1 MVRSQM
7 ASCLLCQDRTSVQV
21 SKCNRNIS
29 IGIWL
34 HKEMTLEGI
43 TNLNQVWV
51 LNRHILISN
60 ELWWI
65 LHRGKQNIFKKV
77 LHYSANTACCDIP
90 TPNQFHFQTNPT
102 SLSRLS
108 CFCLL
113 LPIPASAL
121 CHISGYPE
129 SVCTDCLWMVPVAS
143 CGVMATSLWDKQHL
157 RKGARTITNQ
167 CVQLPSG
174 TKRSVVEAA
183 SHFTPQ
189 LSGGTGLP

>member
-77 LHYSANTACCDIP
+77 LHYSANTAVTFP
-90 TPNQFHFQTNPT
+90 HQTNST
-102 SLSRLS
+102 SKPIPLLSPDFLV
-108 CFCLL
+108 FCLL

>member
-1 MVRSQM
+1 MVRLQM

-90 TPNQFHFQTNPT
+90 TPNQFHFQTNST

-108 CFCLL
+108 CFLL
-113 LPIPASAL
+113 AVTNTSQCTLP
-121 CHISGYPE
+121 YK
-129 SVCTDCLWMVPVAS
+129 W
-143 CGVMATSLWDKQHL
+143 
-157 RKGARTITNQ
+157 
-167 CVQLPSG
+167 
-174 TKRSVVEAA
+174 
-183 SHFTPQ
+183 
-189 LSGGTGLP
+189 LS